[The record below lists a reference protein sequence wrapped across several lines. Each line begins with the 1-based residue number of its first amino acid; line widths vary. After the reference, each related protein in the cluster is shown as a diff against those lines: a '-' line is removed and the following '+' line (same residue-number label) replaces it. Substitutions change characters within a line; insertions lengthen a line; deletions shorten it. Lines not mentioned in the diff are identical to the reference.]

1 MKKSRLFLA
10 IIAMAIIATTVAAVS
25 CKKEKQEQA
34 LNNSEQNAPCF
45 DNMDEYLISF
55 KNKLLSAQKG
65 EEIISLEQAQRDLG
79 NLLNFDFGD
88 ANYATNTIHY
98 DTLSTKLTLTNDGQ
112 VDLSQLAAT
121 YVNLQNQVQNAFNLV
136 NLPEKTV
143 YSILCFFD
151 NNNKNNEIQVTS
163 ILATR
168 AYEESTTNPDD
179 WRAGNHAGKC
189 NGTLVGFWGA
199 PEQIVSMFHSNLGGW
214 ACENGR
220 VYFSEEGQCWIE
232 SNESGMYDSNS
243 PSYHRLFYRHDPT
256 GQLNLNNTCLSYSEL
271 LYYYNQ
277 TLSLHSTCGQY
288 FHPTSFPSGHV
299 VTDYYIEYKES
310 SYGSHKTAW
319 WKIYYWH
326 AKLNCT
332 QTPNLD

>member
-151 NNNKNNEIQVTS
+151 NNNKNNN
-163 ILATR
+163 
-168 AYEESTTNPDD
+168 Y
-179 WRAGNHAGKC
+179 
-189 NGTLVGFWGA
+189 
-199 PEQIVSMFHSNLGGW
+199 
-214 ACENGR
+214 
-220 VYFSEEGQCWIE
+220 
-232 SNESGMYDSNS
+232 
-243 PSYHRLFYRHDPT
+243 
-256 GQLNLNNTCLSYSEL
+256 
-271 LYYYNQ
+271 
-277 TLSLHSTCGQY
+277 
-288 FHPTSFPSGHV
+288 
-299 VTDYYIEYKES
+299 
-310 SYGSHKTAW
+310 
-319 WKIYYWH
+319 
-326 AKLNCT
+326 
-332 QTPNLD
+332 